1 MMVRP
6 NDREPPPPRGPRLTR
21 RTLLQRSL
29 LGALGASPLLAGLG
43 TACQS
48 AATPSASAP
57 PAQPTAA
64 PAASATAAPSAAAG
78 PSVALTKPQ
87 SAKIAW
93 TAVTGAQSAV
103 WMAHETGAWKEL
115 GLDVDLIRVGSSS
128 RMAASMQA
136 TEIDGG
142 VLDWALA
149 FQFIAQGG
157 NAREVGSVTNR
168 LIFAA
173 VSQPSIT
180 RPQDVVGKRWGI
192 TRIGSSTHTA
202 TLVAL
207 ETWGLKPEDISL
219 IQLQEVPA
227 ILAALQSQQIDVG
240 TVSPPTSTRARD
252 AGLNVLLDLAED
264 GPDYPSIGLAIL
276 DRHVRDNPDLVR
288 AYIAGYAVGV
298 ARFRKDRDK
307 ALEVLQKYLQ
317 LDDQAILADTHE
329 KFSRYLAY
337 PPIVPMASL
346 PRVKADVEQDDP
358 SVAKVQIADVVA
370 PQIADQLQAQGYF
383 ASLL

>member
-1 MMVRP
+1 VRQ
-6 NDREPPPPRGPRLTR
+6 DEREPSPSRGPRLTR
-21 RTLLQRSL
+21 RTLLRRSL
-29 LGALGASPLLAGLG
+29 VGALGASPLVAGLSA
-43 TACQS
+43 ACQS
-48 AATPSASAP
+48 SQTPSASAP
-57 PAQPTAA
+57 PPKPTG
-64 PAASATAAPSAAAG
+64 SAAAPTTAASTA
-78 PSVALTKPQ
+78 PSVALARPQ
-87 SAKIAW
+87 SVKLAW
-93 TAVTGAQSAV
+93 TAVTGAQSGF
-103 WMAHETGAWKEL
+103 WMAYETGAWKEL
-115 GLDVDLIRVGSSS
+115 GLDVDLVRIGSSS

-136 TEIDGG
+136 NEIDGG

-157 NAREVGSVTNR
+157 NAREVGSITNR

-173 VSQPSIT
+173 ISQPSIT

-202 TLVAL
+202 TLVTL
-207 ETWGLKPEDISL
+207 EMWGLKPDDISL

-227 ILAALQSQQIDVG
+227 IFAALQSEQIDVG
-240 TVSPPTSTRARD
+240 TMSPPTSTRARD
-252 AGLNVLLDLAED
+252 AGLRVLVDLADD

-288 AYIAGYAVGV
+288 AYIAGYAMGV
-298 ARFRKDRDK
+298 ARFRKDREK
-307 ALEVLQKYLQ
+307 ALAVLRQYLQ

-337 PPIVPMASL
+337 PPTVPMASL
-346 PRVKADVEQDDP
+346 ARVKEDVERDDP
-358 SVAKVQIADVVA
+358 SVAKVQIADLVA
-370 PQIADQLQAQGYF
+370 PQFADELQAQGYF